1 MGRHYDFLSSL
12 VSVVKETQKSIPTK
26 MSQLEKDVEFE
37 GVDVTGA
44 SVGQIIKVAKTDE
57 KGKPTAWEP
66 VDLPK
71 QAQADWNRNDSTA
84 ADYIKNRPFY
94 AGDLVET
101 ELFDVCALVEA
112 SGSSWVDN
120 SNGIFSTGYEVNG
133 CELVFDTPL
142 IVGNKYS
149 IQHNGSTYECTAV
162 DGNDIFGTPGSIVI
176 GDIDVLLS
184 ENITYGVVIIV
195 GPYVMIDASDTS
207 GRYCIFTAADLNG
220 SAPTELKVIG
230 TKQEIVK
237 IDPKFIS
244 ETDPTVPDW
253 AKQDT
258 KPTYTLNEI
267 QGAKQKDFIINF
279 GLPDIESDGI
289 ELTSDLSKTTE
300 SVDIINN
307 AYRNGSTFYANYKDT
322 LIPMTYVEYSMVGNR
337 KIVDSIKFS
346 YTEVQEDKAAIVSR
360 SLLFTNNYRK
370 MSAILAIR
378 RFGVDFSLSSSSSNP
393 VMNSTVTAK
402 LKELKSQIDDIPGD
416 GLEKDSTGAVNV
428 TWIINSSTEGSSKKF
443 KLSVDDSGT
452 ISATE
457 IGQ

>member
-26 MSQLEKDVEFE
+26 MSQLEKDVEFG

-44 SVGQIIKVAKTDE
+44 EVGQIIKVAEVDE
-57 KGKPTAWEP
+57 NGKPTAWAP
-66 VDLPK
+66 VDLPE
-71 QAQADWNRNDSTA
+71 QAQADWNQNDEGA
-84 ADYIKNRPFY
+84 ADYVKNRPFY
-94 AGDLVET
+94 AGDLSEK

-120 SNGIFSTGYEVNG
+120 SDGSFVTGYEVNG
-133 CELVFDTPL
+133 CKLVFDTPL
-142 IVGNKYS
+142 VIGDKYS

-162 DGNDIFGTPGSIVI
+162 DGSDIFGDPGSIII
-176 GDIDVLLS
+176 GDIDGLLS
-184 ENITYGVVIIV
+184 GNITYGVIIMV
-195 GPYVMIDASDTS
+195 TPYIMIDDSDTS
-207 GRYCIFTAADLNG
+207 GRYCILFAADYNG
-220 SAPTELKVIG
+220 SAPTELTVIG
-230 TKQEIVK
+230 QKQEIVK
-237 IDPKFIS
+237 IDPKFIA

-267 QGAKQKDFIINF
+267 QGAKQKDFIIGF
-279 GLPDIESDGI
+279 DIPDVEVNGCTL
-289 ELTSDLSKTTE
+289 ESDLSKTTE

-307 AYRNGSTFYANYKDT
+307 AYRNGSTFYAKYNHT
-322 LIPMTYVEYSMVGNR
+322 LIPMTYVDYSMVGNN
-337 KIVDSIKFS
+337 KVKFVDTIKFS
-346 YTEVQEDKAAIVSR
+346 YTEVNKTAIVFR
-360 SLLFTNNYRK
+360 ELLFTNNYRK
-370 MSAILAIR
+370 MSAILTIR
-378 RFGVDFSLSSSSSNP
+378 RFEVDYSLSSSSNNP
-393 VMNSTVTAK
+393 VMNSIVTTK
-402 LKELKSQIDDIPGD
+402 LKELQSQIDDIPGD